1 MNKKINRIIMVAIAM
16 IITAM
21 GASLGIK
28 IAIGVGAWDALSQS
42 ISMVLG
48 VKVGTFS
55 MILNISCVL
64 VQIFILKDVF
74 RFNHLAQ
81 IGVSI
86 LLGTVVNFMIYKVLA
101 EIVID
106 NYFISISLFVLSVVM
121 CALGIAMITAIN
133 LISFPLESCC
143 MVLAKKINKNFGSIR
158 QGVDIIAIVI
168 SLIITFIF
176 KNSMTVRE
184 GTVIAMLIFGPMLD
198 IFVKLMSPSL
208 RKLSLIRE

>member
-16 IITAM
+16 IITAI

-48 VKVGTFS
+48 LKVGTFS

-101 EIVID
+101 EIAID
-106 NYFISISLFVLSVVM
+106 NYFISISLFILSVVM

-184 GTVIAMLIFGPMLD
+184 GTIIAMLIFGPMLD

>member
-16 IITAM
+16 IITAI

-64 VQIFILKDVF
+64 VQVFLLKDRF
-74 RFNHLAQ
+74 KFNHLAQ

-86 LLGTVVNFMIYKVLA
+86 LLGTVVNFMLYKVLS
-101 EIVID
+101 EIMID
-106 NYFISISLFVLSVVM
+106 NYFISISLFILSVVM

-158 QGVDIIAIVI
+158 QGVDIIAIII

-184 GTVIAMLIFGPMLD
+184 GTIIAMLIFGPMLD
-198 IFVKLMSPSL
+198 LFVKLMSPSL

>member
-16 IITAM
+16 IITAI

-64 VQIFILKDVF
+64 VQIFLLKDRF
-74 RFNHLAQ
+74 KFNHLAQ

-86 LLGTVVNFMIYKVLA
+86 LLGTVVNFMIYKVLS
-101 EIVID
+101 EIMID
-106 NYFISISLFVLSVVM
+106 NYFISMSLFILSVVM

-158 QGVDIIAIVI
+158 QGVDIIAIII

-184 GTVIAMLIFGPMLD
+184 GTIIAMLIFGPMLD
-198 IFVKLMSPSL
+198 LFVKLMSPSL

>member
-1 MNKKINRIIMVAIAM
+1 MNKKINRIIMVAMAM
-16 IITAM
+16 IITAI

-48 VKVGTFS
+48 LKVGTFS

-64 VQIFILKDVF
+64 VQVFLLKDGF

-86 LLGTVVNFMIYKVLA
+86 LLGTVVNFMIYKVLS
-101 EIVID
+101 EIMID
-106 NYFISISLFVLSVVM
+106 NYFISMSLFILSVVM

-158 QGVDIIAIVI
+158 QGVDIIAIII

-184 GTVIAMLIFGPMLD
+184 GTIIAMLIFGPMLD
-198 IFVKLMSPSL
+198 LFVKLISPSL
-208 RKLSLIRE
+208 RKLSLIIE

>member
-16 IITAM
+16 IITAI

-64 VQIFILKDVF
+64 VQVFLLKDRF

-86 LLGTVVNFMIYKVLA
+86 LLGTVVNFMIYKVLS
-101 EIVID
+101 EIMID
-106 NYFISISLFVLSVVM
+106 NYFISMSLFILSVVM

-143 MVLAKKINKNFGSIR
+143 MVLSKKINKNFGSIR
-158 QGVDIIAIVI
+158 QGVDIIAIII

-184 GTVIAMLIFGPMLD
+184 GTIIAMLIFGPMLD
-198 IFVKLMSPSL
+198 LFVKLISPSL
-208 RKLSLIRE
+208 RKLSLIIE

>member
-16 IITAM
+16 IITAI

-48 VKVGTFS
+48 LKVGTFS

-101 EIVID
+101 EIAID
-106 NYFISISLFVLSVVM
+106 NYFISISLFILSVVM
-121 CALGIAMITAIN
+121 CALGIAIITAIN

-184 GTVIAMLIFGPMLD
+184 GTIIAMLIFGPMLD
-198 IFVKLMSPSL
+198 LFVKLMSPSL

>member
-64 VQIFILKDVF
+64 VQVFLLKDRF
-74 RFNHLAQ
+74 KFNHLAQ

-86 LLGTVVNFMIYKVLA
+86 LLGTVVNFMIYKVLS
-101 EIVID
+101 EIMID
-106 NYFISISLFVLSVVM
+106 NYFISMSLFILSVVM

-158 QGVDIIAIVI
+158 QGVDIIAIII

-184 GTVIAMLIFGPMLD
+184 GTIIAMLIFGPMLD
-198 IFVKLMSPSL
+198 LFVKLISPSL
-208 RKLSLIRE
+208 RKLSLIIE

>member
-1 MNKKINRIIMVAIAM
+1 MVAIAM

-64 VQIFILKDVF
+64 VQVFLLKDRF
-74 RFNHLAQ
+74 KFNHLAQ

-86 LLGTVVNFMIYKVLA
+86 LLGTVVNFMIYKVLS
-101 EIVID
+101 EIMID
-106 NYFISISLFVLSVVM
+106 NYFISMSLFILSVVM

-143 MVLAKKINKNFGSIR
+143 MVLSKKINKNFGSIR
-158 QGVDIIAIVI
+158 QGVDIIAIII

-184 GTVIAMLIFGPMLD
+184 GTIIAMLIFGPMLD
-198 IFVKLMSPSL
+198 LFVKLISPSL
-208 RKLSLIRE
+208 RKLSLIIE

>member
-1 MNKKINRIIMVAIAM
+1 MVAIAM
-16 IITAM
+16 IITAI

-64 VQIFILKDVF
+64 VQVFLLKDRF

-86 LLGTVVNFMIYKVLA
+86 LLGTVVNFMIYKVLS
-101 EIVID
+101 EIMID
-106 NYFISISLFVLSVVM
+106 NYFISMSLFILSVVM

-158 QGVDIIAIVI
+158 QGVDIIAIII

-184 GTVIAMLIFGPMLD
+184 GTIIAMLIFGPMLD
-198 IFVKLMSPSL
+198 LFVKLMSPSL
-208 RKLSLIRE
+208 RKLSLIIE

>member
-16 IITAM
+16 IITAI

-48 VKVGTFS
+48 LKVGTFS

-101 EIVID
+101 EIAID
-106 NYFISISLFVLSVVM
+106 NYFISISLFILSVVM

-184 GTVIAMLIFGPMLD
+184 GTIIAMLIFGPMLD
-198 IFVKLMSPSL
+198 LFVKLMSPSL

>member
-1 MNKKINRIIMVAIAM
+1 MNKKINRIIMVSMAM

-64 VQIFILKDVF
+64 VQIFLLKGGF
-74 RFNHLAQ
+74 KFNHLAQ
-81 IGVSI
+81 IGISI
-86 LLGTVVNFMIYKVLA
+86 LLGNIVNLMVYEIFAELA
-101 EIVID
+101 ID
-106 NYFISISLFVLSVVM
+106 NYFISISLFILSVVI
-121 CALGIAMITAIN
+121 CSLGIAMITAIN

-158 QGVDIIAIVI
+158 QGVDIIAIII

-184 GTVIAMLIFGPMLD
+184 GTIIAMLIFGPMLD
-198 IFVKLMSPSL
+198 FFVKLMSPSL
-208 RKLSLIRE
+208 RRLSLIRE

>member
-1 MNKKINRIIMVAIAM
+1 MVAIAM
-16 IITAM
+16 IITAI

-48 VKVGTFS
+48 LKVGTFS

-101 EIVID
+101 EIAID
-106 NYFISISLFVLSVVM
+106 NYFISISLFILSVVM

-184 GTVIAMLIFGPMLD
+184 GTIIAMLIFGPMLD
-198 IFVKLMSPSL
+198 LFVKLMSPSL

>member
-1 MNKKINRIIMVAIAM
+1 MVAIAM
-16 IITAM
+16 IITAI

-64 VQIFILKDVF
+64 VQVFLLKDRF

-86 LLGTVVNFMIYKVLA
+86 LLGTVVNFMIYKVLS
-101 EIVID
+101 EIMID
-106 NYFISISLFVLSVVM
+106 NYFISMSLFILSVVM

-143 MVLAKKINKNFGSIR
+143 MVLSKKINKNFGSIR
-158 QGVDIIAIVI
+158 QGVDIIAIII

-184 GTVIAMLIFGPMLD
+184 GTIIAMLIFGPMLD
-198 IFVKLMSPSL
+198 LFVKLISPSL
-208 RKLSLIRE
+208 RKLSLIIE

>member
-16 IITAM
+16 IITAI

-48 VKVGTFS
+48 LKVGTFS

-86 LLGTVVNFMIYKVLA
+86 LLGTVVNFMIYKVLS
-101 EIVID
+101 EIIID
-106 NYFISISLFVLSVVM
+106 NYFISISLFILSVVM

-158 QGVDIIAIVI
+158 QGVDIIAIII

-184 GTVIAMLIFGPMLD
+184 GTIIAMLIFGPMLD
-198 IFVKLMSPSL
+198 LFVKLMSPSL

>member
-1 MNKKINRIIMVAIAM
+1 MVAIAM
-16 IITAM
+16 IITAI

-64 VQIFILKDVF
+64 VQIFLLKDRF
-74 RFNHLAQ
+74 KFNHLAQ

-86 LLGTVVNFMIYKVLA
+86 LLGTVVNFMIYKVLS
-101 EIVID
+101 EIMID
-106 NYFISISLFVLSVVM
+106 NYFISMSLFILSVVM

-158 QGVDIIAIVI
+158 QGVDIIAIII

-184 GTVIAMLIFGPMLD
+184 GTIIAMLIFGPMLD
-198 IFVKLMSPSL
+198 LFVKLMSPSL

>member
-16 IITAM
+16 IITAI

-48 VKVGTFS
+48 LKVGTFS

-101 EIVID
+101 EIAID
-106 NYFISISLFVLSVVM
+106 NYFISISLFILSVVM

-143 MVLAKKINKNFGSIR
+143 MVLAKKINKNFGSVR

-184 GTVIAMLIFGPMLD
+184 GTIIAMLIFGPMLD
-198 IFVKLMSPSL
+198 LFVKLMSPSL

>member
-16 IITAM
+16 IITAI

-64 VQIFILKDVF
+64 VQVFLLKDRF
-74 RFNHLAQ
+74 KFNHLAQ

-86 LLGTVVNFMIYKVLA
+86 LLGTVVNFMIYKVLS
-101 EIVID
+101 EIMID
-106 NYFISISLFVLSVVM
+106 NYFISMSLFILSVVM

-143 MVLAKKINKNFGSIR
+143 MVLSKKINKNFGSIR
-158 QGVDIIAIVI
+158 QGVDIIAIII

-184 GTVIAMLIFGPMLD
+184 GTIIAMLIFGPMLD
-198 IFVKLMSPSL
+198 LFVKLISPSL

>member
-1 MNKKINRIIMVAIAM
+1 MVAIAM
-16 IITAM
+16 IITAI

-64 VQIFILKDVF
+64 VQVFLLKDRF
-74 RFNHLAQ
+74 KFNHLAQ

-86 LLGTVVNFMIYKVLA
+86 LLGTVVNFMIYKVLS
-101 EIVID
+101 EIMID
-106 NYFISISLFVLSVVM
+106 NYFISMSLFILSVVM

-143 MVLAKKINKNFGSIR
+143 MVLSKKINKNFGSIR
-158 QGVDIIAIVI
+158 QGVDIIAIII

-184 GTVIAMLIFGPMLD
+184 GTIIAMLIFGPMLD
-198 IFVKLMSPSL
+198 LFVKLISPSL
-208 RKLSLIRE
+208 RKLSLIIE

>member
-1 MNKKINRIIMVAIAM
+1 MVAIAM

-64 VQIFILKDVF
+64 VQVFLLKDRF
-74 RFNHLAQ
+74 KFNHLAQ

-86 LLGTVVNFMIYKVLA
+86 LLGTVVNFMIYKVLS
-101 EIVID
+101 EIMID
-106 NYFISISLFVLSVVM
+106 NYFISMSLFILSVVM

-158 QGVDIIAIVI
+158 QGVDIIAIII

-184 GTVIAMLIFGPMLD
+184 GTIIAMLIFGPMLD
-198 IFVKLMSPSL
+198 LFVKLISPSL
-208 RKLSLIRE
+208 RKLSLIIE

>member
-16 IITAM
+16 TITAM

-64 VQIFILKDVF
+64 VQVFLLKD
-74 RFNHLAQ
+74 RFKFNPLAQ

-86 LLGTVVNFMIYKVLA
+86 LLGTVVNFMIYKVSS
-101 EIVID
+101 EIMID
-106 NYFISISLFVLSVVM
+106 NYFISMSLFILSVVM

-143 MVLAKKINKNFGSIR
+143 MVLSKKINKNFGSIR
-158 QGVDIIAIVI
+158 QGVDIIAIII

-184 GTVIAMLIFGPMLD
+184 GTIIAMLIFGPMLD
-198 IFVKLMSPSL
+198 LFVKLISPSL
-208 RKLSLIRE
+208 RKLSLIIE